1 MLEEKIQRKR
11 EELNKSLEKQ
21 NKYEDV
27 YRLSVELD
35 ELIAEFY
42 KEAEEKKKSK
52 KIFNTGKNLKKIL
65 FIA

>member
-35 ELIAEFY
+35 DLIAEFY
-42 KEAEEKKKSK
+42 KESEENEKKKEF
-52 KIFNTGKNLKKIL
+52 FNTRKNLKKIL